1 MKRIISLALVLL
13 MALSMITGCGST
25 QTPAA
30 SSAPAASQSS
40 APADTSSAAPAEK
53 TGIGTKDNPVTVT
66 YLCKDVVP
74 TEENVIELVKQ
85 IEAGMAAQGNYI
97 KLEILEAP
105 AGKYADVVPIAFRTG
120 QINPDIIY
128 FQGGDLPIAQEGL
141 LEDLTPYIE
150 KSTNIKALMEQ
161 HSIDAIKNYPYL
173 LWLAPARVQIP
184 VMRSDWFNSLDS
196 SKALLADP
204 TPDNYYAMFKEMKDK
219 KLCEY
224 PITTD
229 GTILK
234 LDSVFNHAFGETAT
248 IMKVNGKWVY
258 SKATEFEKNKL
269 AYYAKLYNDGLLDP
283 EYVTKQWDTMEQA
296 FYEGKAGFVS
306 GTAGD
311 VVNVYNN
318 KMIQTNGPAS
328 ELVVL
333 PPAKGI
339 SQAYQ
344 SIDVTKESRG
354 FALNA
359 NSKVK
364 DAAWALLEYM
374 AGPEGRKFDKLGLK
388 DVHYT
393 ESADGT
399 ITLTDKFPE
408 WWARFWPTMNG
419 LDTSKVAGEVLTA
432 PAVKSLDAASQYY
445 YGDTNVI
452 LPADLLPLMDAM
464 NSLYTEYS
472 TDIIRGV
479 KSIDSFDEFV
489 QKWNA
494 AGGDQI
500 SEYLATQLK

>member
-1 MKRIISLALVLL
+1 MKRLISMTLVVL
-13 MALSMITGCGST
+13 MAITMFTGCA
-25 QTPAA
+25 PKPEAA
-30 SSAPAASQSS
+30 APAAPTQ
-40 APADTSSAAPAEK
+40 AAADAAK
-53 TGIGTKDNPVTVT
+53 IGTKDAPVKVT

-74 TEENVIELVKQ
+74 TEENVQKLATAIE
-85 IEAGMAAQGNYI
+85 EGMAAEGNYI
-97 KLEILEAP
+97 DLEILEAP

-120 QINPDIIY
+120 QISPDLIY
-128 FQGGDLPIAQEGL
+128 FQGGDLPIAQEGM

-150 KSTNIKALMEQ
+150 KSTNVKAIMQE
-161 HSIDAIKNYPYL
+161 HNTAAVKNYPYL

-184 VMRSDWFNSLDS
+184 VMRSDWFNSLES
-196 SKALLADP
+196 SKALLENP
-204 TPDNYYAMFKEMKDK
+204 SPDNYYALFKEMKDK

-234 LDSVFNHAFGETAT
+234 LDSVFNHAFGVTGT
-248 IMKVNGKWVY
+248 IMKVDGKYVY
-258 SKATEFEKNKL
+258 SKATQNEKDKL
-269 AYYAKLYNDGLLDP
+269 AFYAKLYKDGLLDK

-318 KMIQTNGPAS
+318 KMVQTNGEAAA
-328 ELVVL
+328 LTVL
-333 PPAKGI
+333 PPAKGV

-354 FALNA
+354 FAINA
-359 NSKVK
+359 DSKVK
-364 DAAWALLEYM
+364 DAAFAVLEYM
-374 AGPEGRKFDKLGLK
+374 AGPEGRKLDKLGLK
-388 DVHYT
+388 DIHYT
-393 ESADGT
+393 EADGK

-408 WWARFWPTMNG
+408 WWSKFWPTMNG
-419 LDTSKVAGEVLTA
+419 LDTANITGDVLTK
-432 PAVKSLDAASQYY
+432 PAVDSLDAAKEYY
-445 YGDTNVI
+445 YADVNVV
-452 LPADLLPLMDAM
+452 LPNDLLPLKDAM
-464 NSLYTEYS
+464 DKLYTEYS

-494 AGGDQI
+494 AGGDEI
-500 SEYLATQLK
+500 SKYLAEQLK